1 MESAL
6 RSTRVEFIFQI
17 NVVPHGFPS
26 SDDDEE
32 FNIKGKFENSDIS
45 TPVQIPAEAK
55 NDDDDDHDVSTNDN
69 ILEDVELQNFDQ
81 HEDEPIPAKPQQVS
95 PPNLSS
101 AMSTSRDSSSVEV
114 ASSNHN
120 NFNNA
125 QLHSTG
131 SHSSTDLRSF
141 SNQPM
146 SKSG

>member
-1 MESAL
+1 MN
-6 RSTRVEFIFQI
+6 TDCHIFQI
-17 NVVPHGFPS
+17 NVDPHGFPS

-32 FNIKGKFENSDIS
+32 LNVKGKFENSGIS

-55 NDDDDDHDVSTNDN
+55 NDDDDHDDHDVSTNDN
-69 ILEDVELQNFDQ
+69 ILEDEELQFFDQ

-95 PPNLSS
+95 PTNLSS
-101 AMSTSRDSSSVEV
+101 AMSTSRDSVEV

-120 NFNNA
+120 NLNNA